1 MTNRL
6 FHRLA
11 AVLATGVVLA
21 ANVNKL
27 EATGDSPKPSQAPAI
42 GIGHGEEDSHTHLRF
57 DKSIPKEAKIVQV
70 STHLI
75 VDKASPNGLNFF
87 AIQVNFLNKTWA
99 HGGPQLVKRDGKPFM
114 QANWGGLVN
123 RGGGSKDYK
132 EVDWKNDLLL
142 IQCGIGK
149 PNTVPWAWQLHREY
163 ILTVRRGKQVHLPAA
178 KIHDVPAPERTMW
191 EWHFTIEPLKKDKSQ
206 PACTSLI
213 YNSADCLRSF
223 YLWNESGYGSHS
235 DEQHTR
241 WSLPTYRTED
251 GTDDVIAR
259 DWGRF

>member
-21 ANVNKL
+21 ANGNKL
-27 EATGDSPKPSQAPAI
+27 EAAGDSPKPSQAPTI
-42 GIGHGEEDSHTHLRF
+42 GIGHGEEDARTHLQLRQKHSERRENRAGQHAPDRGQGVAEWAQLLRDPGEF
-57 DKSIPKEAKIVQV
+57 PEQD
-70 STHLI
+70 L
-75 VDKASPNGLNFF
+75 
-87 AIQVNFLNKTWA
+87 A

-149 PNTVPWAWQLHREY
+149 PNTVPWEWQLHQEY

-178 KIHDVPAPERTMW
+178 KIQDVQAPERTMW
-191 EWHFTIEPLKKDKSQ
+191 EWHFTIEPLKKDKSH
-206 PACTSLI
+206 PAFASLI

-251 GTDDVIAR
+251 GTEDVVAR
-259 DWGRF
+259 DWRRF

>member
-6 FHRLA
+6 FQRLA
-11 AVLATGVVLA
+11 AVLAAGVVLA
-21 ANVNKL
+21 ANGNQL
-27 EATGDSPKPSQAPAI
+27 EAASDSPKPSQAPTI
-42 GIGHGEEDSHTHLRF
+42 GIGHGEEDAHTHLSF
-57 DKSIPKEAKIVQV
+57 GKSIPKEAKIVQV

-75 VDKASPNGLNFF
+75 VDQASPNGLNFF
-87 AIQVNFLNKTWA
+87 AIQVNFPNKTWA

-142 IQCGIGK
+142 IQCGVGK
-149 PNTVPWAWQLHREY
+149 PNTVPWEWELHREY

-178 KIHDVPAPERTMW
+178 KVQDVQAPERTMW
-191 EWHFTIEPLKKDKSQ
+191 EWHFTIEPLEKDKSR
-206 PACTSLI
+206 PTFASLI
-213 YNSADCLRSF
+213 YNSAESLRSF
-223 YLWNESGYGSHS
+223 YLWNESGYGSLS

-241 WSLPTYRTED
+241 WSQPSYRTED
-251 GTDDVIAR
+251 GSNDVIAR
-259 DWGRF
+259 DWKRF